1 MTTLESTSPASGS
14 LRSQVLDPLV
24 YSSIWMASAA
34 ACLAFAA
41 GKAMDLPFSTRAG
54 SLIFCG
60 ILLVYNLD
68 RLQDLERDRVT
79 SPRRS
84 AFIAHYRRP
93 LWGLVLFSALGAS
106 LLLLQAPR
114 TVQIIAV
121 AVLLLGFAHRRI
133 KRLAYFKEL
142 YLSAAWLLGILGL
155 PAHYAGGAQNLWQC
169 AWILGPA
176 LLANDMAASLRDA
189 EGITKKIG
197 CGPALQLSR
206 LIALVG
212 VGFGFFAAES
222 VQPLTAV
229 PTLTALALFGYRPG
243 EAYGFLA
250 IDGALFAGALIALG
264 LS

>member
-1 MTTLESTSPASGS
+1 MHEPRFPDPGS
-14 LRSQVLDPLV
+14 LRSHVLDPLV

-41 GKAMDLPFSTRAG
+41 GKAMELPLPTRAG
-54 SLIFCG
+54 GLIFCG

-68 RLQDLERDRVT
+68 RLRDLERDRLT

-84 AFIAHYRRP
+84 EFIARYRRL

-106 LLLLQAPR
+106 LLLLEAPR
-114 TVQIIAV
+114 TVQLIAV

-133 KRLAYFKEL
+133 KRFAYFKEL
-142 YLSAAWLLGILGL
+142 YLSAAWLVGILGL
-155 PAHYAGGAQNLWQC
+155 PASYATGAHHLAQC
-169 AWILGPA
+169 AWVLGPA
-176 LLANDMAASLRDA
+176 LLANDMAASIRDS
-189 EGITKKIG
+189 EGISKKIG
-197 CGPALQLSR
+197 CAPALQLSR

-212 VGFGFFAAES
+212 VGVGFFAAES

-229 PTLTALALFGYRPG
+229 PGLTALALFNYRPG

-250 IDGALFAGALIALG
+250 VDGALFAGALIALA
-264 LS
+264 LL